1 MLLILGLIAPI
12 PQHISD
18 YEEVSQY
25 GFFSQYVFDWH
36 VTNTVLSI
44 FSHIIDHLHKLFF
57 YECPK
62 LLLPSNTFLSLYTW
76 VL

>member
-12 PQHISD
+12 SQHISD

-25 GFFSQYVFDWH
+25 GFDWH

-57 YECPK
+57 MNVPNLC
-62 LLLPSNTFLSLYTW
+62 FFQILSCLFIPGFYN
-76 VL
+76 